1 MVNKALTAKSKNLY
15 TVGLF
20 FSSSLWTFLNDFFL
34 FKYKLT
40 PSRQTNGRQGQDN
53 DVKKLST
60 VGLFFANY
68 FFFKIHFS
76 KAFIALS
83 LFFLAP
89 SLLQWLCY
97 TDNSTE
103 KIISFPYYAR
113 PSSLGAGLTQIKIN
127 CRNLPF
133 KNGIFTKLTNMA
145 PLKYPLSTHK
155 YSN

>member
-83 LFFLAP
+83 LFFW
-89 SLLQWLCY
+89 LQAYCNDY
-97 TDNSTE
+97 VIR
-103 KIISFPYYAR
+103 IIQQRKLFHFPIM
-113 PSSLGAGLTQIKIN
+113 LD
-127 CRNLPF
+127 
-133 KNGIFTKLTNMA
+133 
-145 PLKYPLSTHK
+145 PLSSERVSHK
-155 YSN
+155 SRLTAEICLLKMVYLPN